1 MTSFI
6 LMSKNGL
13 ISKRI
18 RLSCQNVVK
27 LAQESYFKA
36 DIFIDLELDPE
47 VDLEQETVK
56 PHILPHPH

>member
-1 MTSFI
+1 
-6 LMSKNGL
+6 MSKNDL

-36 DIFIDLELDPE
+36 DIFIDLELDPK
-47 VDLEQETVK
+47 VDLEQETDK
-56 PHILPHPH
+56 THILPHPH